1 MKKIYLAFAIL
12 ASTMAFSQ
20 VGIGTNSPNQES
32 ILDIVSTTK
41 GVLIPRVNLTSTT
54 LDLDSSTGVG
64 NPKGLLVFNTGTTLA
79 EGFYFWNGSEWRTV
93 DNSTAVAP
101 TIATLNCANAILTP
115 KNYTSG
121 TPYIGTLQI
130 PYTGGNGGSYSAGST
145 FTANGLNFVLQG
157 GKLEYGSGSLIFNVT
172 GTPTVSSP
180 TATNI
185 TVNTSLVPFITA
197 AQSCTATV
205 GNSVSAQELSSAVV
219 GSLSLTS
226 DPYNGY
232 EVVATTPDGK
242 YSVRAYVVTGTTI
255 GNADIQIR
263 PNISLNS
270 LSYNWAV
277 NYDNGGFNTHAKNV
291 ATFPGTAL
299 GKWCGTNG
307 NGSNNFS
314 IQNSTGTRN
323 AFGDYGIADGTAI
336 EHRRYTWKNTDPTD
350 KTTYEAVI
358 MLGLSS
364 NPTANATNC
373 PSGTCNQSKVFIKI
387 TQLSAN

>member
-1 MKKIYLAFAIL
+1 MKKIFLAFAIL
-12 ASTMAFSQ
+12 TSTMVFSQ

-54 LDLDSSTGVG
+54 LDLDGTGG

-101 TIATLNCANAILTP
+101 TIATLNCSNAILTP

-121 TPYIGTLQI
+121 TAYTGTLQI

-145 FTANGLNFVLQG
+145 FTANDLNFVLQG

-180 TATNI
+180 TPTNI
-185 TVNTSLVPFITA
+185 TVNSTLVPFITA

-205 GNSVSAQELSSAVV
+205 GNSVSAEEQASAVV
-219 GSLSLTS
+219 GSLSFTS
-226 DPYNGY
+226 DPSDGY

-242 YSVRAYVVTGTTI
+242 YSVRAYVLSGSTL
-255 GNADIQIR
+255 GNADLQIR
-263 PNISLNS
+263 PNTS
-270 LSYNWAV
+270 LSSLSHNWESKWTG
-277 NYDNGGFNTHAKNV
+277 NGYLLTAKNV
-291 ATFPGTAL
+291 TTFPGTAL
-299 GKWCGTNG
+299 GKWCGTAG
-307 NGSNNFS
+307 NTTNNFT
-314 IQNSTGTRN
+314 IQSGSTRN
-323 AFGDYGIADGTAI
+323 AWGDPGIADGTAI
-336 EHRRYTWKNTDPTD
+336 EHRRYTWTNVDPTD
-350 KTTYEAVI
+350 KTTYEAIV
-358 MLGLSS
+358 MMGLSS

-373 PSGTCNQSKVFIKI
+373 PSGTCNQSKVFIRI
-387 TQLSAN
+387 SQLSAN

>member
-20 VGIGTNSPNQES
+20 VGIGTNTPNQES

-54 LDLDSSTGVG
+54 LDLDGTGG

-101 TIATLNCANAILTP
+101 TITTLNCSNAILTP

-121 TPYIGTLQI
+121 TAYTGTLQI

-172 GTPTVSSP
+172 GTPTVGSP
-180 TATNI
+180 SPTNI
-185 TVNTSLVPFITA
+185 TVNSSLVPFITA

-205 GNSVSAQELSSAVV
+205 GNSVSAEEKTSAVV
-219 GSLSLTS
+219 GSLSLTT
-226 DPYNGY
+226 DPYTGY
-232 EVVATTPDGK
+232 QVVATTPDGK
-242 YSVRAYVVTGTTI
+242 YSIRAYVVTGWSL
-255 GNADIQIR
+255 GDADIQIR
-263 PNISLNS
+263 PNVSLNS

-277 NYDNGGFNTHAKNV
+277 NWDGGGFNTHAKNV

-299 GKWCGTNG
+299 GKWCGTGG

-314 IQNSTGTRN
+314 IQNSTGSRN

-336 EHRRYTWKNTDPTD
+336 EHRRYTWTSTDPTD

-364 NPTANATNC
+364 NITASPPNC
-373 PSGTCNQSKVFIKI
+373 PSGTCNASKVFIRI